1 MNAKEILWRLEQ
13 KKSQHREKVRFANS
27 DMDITSSLF
36 YEEISHLSFDAGRLG
51 LNFKNKKFGV
61 RTDIHLLGRY
71 DYGIY
76 KQDWHAGFQTGNKW
90 SRKFSYSLPY
100 KQCDHI
106 GDARTNWELNRHFQF
121 ALLAKNFYATSDL
134 KYYRELQALFDSWR
148 RENPFLKG
156 ISWTSVMEV
165 AIRAI
170 NWMYTL
176 AFLSQSKNVDKD
188 FKIRLSVGIRNMIGY
203 VSQHYSR
210 FSSANN
216 HLLVEATAIGLAGL
230 AFHCEKWKTL
240 GISILTEELLKQNY
254 TDGVNKELSL
264 HYQMFGMEAY
274 ALMIHSMQTCNCN
287 VPEIWLQMLEK
298 MTGYVGCSSWRGNV
312 AMEFGD
318 DDEGKILDLQ
328 GGEINHLQYI
338 MQLCSLVLK
347 ISYQYTFQ
355 HPVNETVCWLFTDEE
370 IGDMRRMEPLPVSD
384 ACCFKEG
391 GNTFLR
397 DGQDRVLIGIDHAAL
412 GFGSIAAHGHADAL
426 SFQMMVDGKML
437 FADPGTYIYHCD
449 LPFRNLFRKTE
460 MHNTLCIDGRN
471 QSEMLGAFLW
481 GRKAKCTLENYSVD
495 NNIVRLEASHDG
507 YAPIR
512 HRRVFEWEHSNL
524 KLRIKDGIT
533 KAVPWCATLLLGPDC
548 EAYIDRN
555 TIQIRMGENSCCV
568 NINTPIGLVGIED
581 VWLSPCYGKKM
592 KTKAIKIR
600 RNSKTLEVE
609 LHLFLKDL

>member
-61 RTDIHLLGRY
+61 RTDIHLLGGY

-254 TDGVNKELSL
+254 TDGVNK
-264 HYQMFGMEAY
+264 
-274 ALMIHSMQTCNCN
+274 
-287 VPEIWLQMLEK
+287 
-298 MTGYVGCSSWRGNV
+298 
-312 AMEFGD
+312 
-318 DDEGKILDLQ
+318 
-328 GGEINHLQYI
+328 
-338 MQLCSLVLK
+338 
-347 ISYQYTFQ
+347 
-355 HPVNETVCWLFTDEE
+355 
-370 IGDMRRMEPLPVSD
+370 
-384 ACCFKEG
+384 
-391 GNTFLR
+391 
-397 DGQDRVLIGIDHAAL
+397 
-412 GFGSIAAHGHADAL
+412 
-426 SFQMMVDGKML
+426 
-437 FADPGTYIYHCD
+437 
-449 LPFRNLFRKTE
+449 
-460 MHNTLCIDGRN
+460 
-471 QSEMLGAFLW
+471 
-481 GRKAKCTLENYSVD
+481 
-495 NNIVRLEASHDG
+495 
-507 YAPIR
+507 
-512 HRRVFEWEHSNL
+512 
-524 KLRIKDGIT
+524 
-533 KAVPWCATLLLGPDC
+533 
-548 EAYIDRN
+548 
-555 TIQIRMGENSCCV
+555 
-568 NINTPIGLVGIED
+568 
-581 VWLSPCYGKKM
+581 
-592 KTKAIKIR
+592 
-600 RNSKTLEVE
+600 
-609 LHLFLKDL
+609 